1 MISLELARDLHAA
14 GLIWSPLAGDRFT
27 VKNEAM
33 ADDVY
38 HLADMT
44 VDVQQFVGGSVIG
57 FNGVAE
63 WALDSVQLEETLW
76 LPREGQMRAVLGDT
90 FAGLAK
96 TDAGYAVVLTLK
108 GERHTFDHI
117 DAECAYGRAL
127 LAHLRTG

>member
-1 MISLELARDLHAA
+1 MIDTDLARDLHAA
-14 GLIWSPLAGDRFT
+14 GLIWSPLPGDRFT

-44 VDVQQFVGGSVIG
+44 VDVQQFVGGAVIG

-63 WALDSVQLEETLW
+63 WALDSVELEETLW
-76 LPREGQMRAVLGDT
+76 LPREDQMRAVLGDT

-96 TDAGYAVVLTLK
+96 TNAGYAVVVTLE

-117 DAECAYGRAL
+117 DAECAYGQAL
-127 LAHLRTG
+127 LAHLRTS